1 MVYNVVSL
9 AFTAD
14 AQYLYILRGTSQYY
28 NYFMMNEN
36 NEKINYLCE
45 VLDHLIVLRRIMKLF
60 AGRLSV
66 NINF

>member
-1 MVYNVVSL
+1 M
-9 AFTAD
+9 
-14 AQYLYILRGTSQYY
+14 GTSQYY

-36 NEKINYLCE
+36 NEKINWLCE

-60 AGRLSV
+60 SGRLSV